1 MAQTIVME
9 TWPAKLNIMLIIL
22 TSNLKIEKLKTKI
35 KPSFTQPILCDR
47 HVPGYLEHFIE
58 NMESF

>member
-1 MAQTIVME
+1 ME

-35 KPSFTQPILCDR
+35 KPCFTQPILCDR
-47 HVPGYLEHFIE
+47 HVPGYLEHFIK
-58 NMESF
+58 NMASL